1 MSDVYSAMSLLPP
14 INIEVANDK
23 RRRLVDHYH
32 EELGDLRLL
41 QWLDLVEGYE
51 PDYAYLPM
59 FVQNDASTS
68 VRNAIY
74 HRTFFSYSGY
84 FQLMA
89 AVDVFVFYDDVAYI
103 KGGWIARDVQAS
115 VPGPRFTRSRPSRIL
130 RNCANASSK
139 PTVTA
144 TVLKT

>member
-51 PDYAYLPM
+51 PDYAYLQM
-59 FVQNDASTS
+59 FRTDAEKY
-68 VRNAIY
+68 V
-74 HRTFFSYSGY
+74 
-84 FQLMA
+84 LLA
-89 AVDVFVFYDDVAYI
+89 ALNLVECIAFV
-103 KGGWIARDVQAS
+103 GE
-115 VPGPRFTRSRPSRIL
+115 RPL
-130 RNCANASSK
+130 AG
-139 PTVTA
+139 
-144 TVLKT
+144 